1 MRGGNHA
8 KQSDID
14 EEEIRPT
21 CSVNFDY
28 FISTR
33 VQKHSTNRNTL
44 KSQQQANS
52 KENNPRY
59 RNQQYLF
66 SILGIYL
73 GQSWLK
79 SWLRLNSQLPPF
91 TEYIMMPCNK
101 KLKSLSHNKL
111 TRHKES
117 ADLINDMGNRKG
129 LELLA

>member
-1 MRGGNHA
+1 MFCKHQLFDFD
-8 KQSDID
+8 KSPPEQT
-14 EEEIRPT
+14 EIR
-21 CSVNFDY
+21 CSP
-28 FISTR
+28 
-33 VQKHSTNRNTL
+33 KNRKIKKKT
-44 KSQQQANS
+44 K
-52 KENNPRY
+52 Y
-59 RNQQYLF
+59 RNQKYLF
-66 SILGIYL
+66 SILGMPL